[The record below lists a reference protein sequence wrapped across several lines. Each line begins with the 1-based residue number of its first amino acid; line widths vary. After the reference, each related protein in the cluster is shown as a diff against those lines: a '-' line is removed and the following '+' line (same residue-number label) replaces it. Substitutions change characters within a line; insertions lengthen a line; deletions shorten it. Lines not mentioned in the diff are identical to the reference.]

1 MKLERGMRVVEMME
15 REVPTVGPEATLQ
28 DAART
33 LRKWQASALMVMEG
47 DRPVGILTER
57 DLVQVVGDGENPAWN
72 QVRTHMATELV
83 TVGPDLACGAA
94 LAIMSEHAIRHLPV
108 VDGGRLVGLVSL
120 DELDRPASSAA
131 TGPAT
136 NGAVPAAAETDG
148 AGPSATTD
156 ATALRPTVTR
166 GDAMPLWPAVS
177 EGIAAANGSGAADG
191 PGATSGPASNGATPQ
206 AGGTHAAGRGKP
218 VPRFR
223 GPYAD
228 GPPASALI
236 VDPPSLTSF
245 GLLELRRM
253 AVVGFVLTLT
263 VLRRVLP
270 SLLRLRNRAPVRA
283 ACKGLIDGFEL
294 LGPTYVKLAQ
304 LIASSPGI
312 FPKVLSDEAMHTL
325 DEVPPFDGKVAM
337 ELIRKDLGRPVAQ
350 LFLSFDQAPLAA
362 ASVGQV
368 HACVL
373 PDGRDAVVKLQRPNI
388 CERMGTDL
396 RIMYRL
402 AKILCRFSAFARSS
416 NVLGI
421 VEDLHHVTFMELN
434 PVVEAHRQTRFRDG
448 ISAFG
453 DNKWVTAP
461 EVFWDYCGPNMI
473 CMERMYGIPV
483 DEFDTLRERGI
494 DCELVLRRG
503 VKVWMEAAL
512 VHGAFHG
519 DVHSGNL
526 WMLEDGRLAFLDF
539 GIMGELE
546 EDWKQLLRDQFTT
559 TMLDNDF
566 SRVARAFKRVGA
578 FPEDT
583 GTDEEVGL
591 RMQLVFGA
599 MLDSGL
605 SDVNLGE
612 LLSSIVG
619 LMDQYSKEGTPR
631 ELVLVIK
638 QLLYFERY
646 AKELAPKWLM
656 FRDLFLMKNV
666 LGGPVLAAIKER
678 GLTVP
683 E

>member
-1 MKLERGMRVVEMME
+1 MRVAEMMQ
-15 REVPTVGPEATLQ
+15 REVATVEPEATLR
-28 DAART
+28 DAATT
-33 LRKWQASALMVMEG
+33 LRKWKASAVMVMEG
-47 DRPVGILTER
+47 ERPVGILTET
-57 DLVQVVGDGENPAWN
+57 DLVQVVVDGDNPSWYR
-72 QVRTHMATELV
+72 VSTHMATELV
-83 TVGPDLACGAA
+83 TVGPAADCGDA
-94 LAIMSEHAIRHLPV
+94 LALMSEHKIRHLPV
-108 VDGGRLVGLVSL
+108 VDGDRLVGLVSL
-120 DELDRPASSAA
+120 DDQLERTDDARPTEAGPPVEVPRSATRPGSVTSPASAA
-131 TGPAT
+131 RPGSVEAPQPVTSRT
-136 NGAVPAAAETDG
+136 EVPV
-148 AGPSATTD
+148 PSAG
-156 ATALRPTVTR
+156 AR
-166 GDAMPLWPAVS
+166 G
-177 EGIAAANGSGAADG
+177 
-191 PGATSGPASNGATPQ
+191 
-206 AGGTHAAGRGKP
+206 

-228 GPPASALI
+228 GPPPAALV

-245 GLLELRRM
+245 GLGELKRM
-253 AVVGFVLTLT
+253 MVVGFIVTLT
-263 VLRRVLP
+263 VLRRVIP
-270 SLLRLRNRAPVRA
+270 SLLHIRRKPPAAA
-283 ACKGLIDGFEL
+283 ACKGLIEGFEL
-294 LGPTYVKLAQ
+294 LGPTYVKLGQ

-312 FPKVLSDEAMHTL
+312 FPKVLSDEAMHCL
-325 DEVPPFDGKVAM
+325 DEVPPFDAKTAK
-337 ELIRKDLGRPVAQ
+337 ELIRKDLGRSVAE
-350 LFLSFDQAPLAA
+350 LFSSFDQAPLAA

-373 PDGRDAVVKLQRPNI
+373 PDGREAVVKLQRPNI
-388 CERMGTDL
+388 RHRMGTDL

-402 AKILCRFSAFARSS
+402 ARILARFSNMARSS
-416 NVLGI
+416 NVVGI
-421 VEDLHHVTFMELN
+421 VEDLHAVTFMELN
-434 PVVEAHRQTRFRDG
+434 PVVEADRQTRFRHG

-461 EVFWDYCGPNMI
+461 EVYWDYCGPNMI

-483 DEFDTLRERGI
+483 DEFDTLRARGI

-512 VHGAFHG
+512 VHGPFHG

-539 GIMGELE
+539 GIMGELT

-578 FPEDT
+578 FPEDS

-591 RMQLVFGA
+591 RMQMVFGA

-619 LMDQYSKEGTPR
+619 LMDQYSKDGTPR

-666 LGGPVLAAIKER
+666 LGEPVAAAIAER
-678 GLTVP
+678 GITLP

>member
-1 MKLERGMRVVEMME
+1 MKVERGMRVDEMMQ
-15 REVPTVGPEATLQ
+15 REVATVEPEATLQ
-28 DAART
+28 DAARM
-33 LRKWQASALMVMEG
+33 LRKWQASALMVMKD

-72 QVRTHMATELV
+72 RVSTHMATDLV
-83 TVGPDLACGAA
+83 TVGPDLDCGSA

-108 VDGGRLVGLVSL
+108 VDDGRLVGLVSL
-120 DELDRPASSAA
+120 DAQLDRDPATHGSAA
-131 TGPAT
+131 PKAT
-136 NGAVPAAAETDG
+136 EAPKAPAA
-148 AGPSATTD
+148 
-156 ATALRPTVTR
+156 
-166 GDAMPLWPAVS
+166 PAK
-177 EGIAAANGSGAADG
+177 E
-191 PGATSGPASNGATPQ
+191 
-206 AGGTHAAGRGKP
+206 

-228 GPPASALI
+228 GPPDSALV
-236 VDPPSLTSF
+236 VDPPSLTGF
-245 GLLELRRM
+245 GFTELRRM
-253 AVVGFVLTLT
+253 AVVGLILTLT
-263 VLRRVLP
+263 VLRRLIP
-270 SLLRLRNRAPVRA
+270 SLLKIRHRAPAAA
-283 ACKGLIDGFEL
+283 ACRGLIDGFEA
-294 LGPTYVKLAQ
+294 LGPTYVKLGQ

-325 DEVPPFDGKVAM
+325 DEVPPFDGKVAK
-337 ELIRKDLGRPVAQ
+337 EIIRKDLGRPVAQ

-388 CERMGTDL
+388 HQRMGTDL

-402 AKILCRFSAFARSS
+402 AKIVCRFSSFARSS

-434 PVVEAHRQTRFRDG
+434 PVVEAHRQTRFRNG

-483 DEFDTLRERGI
+483 DEFDTLRKRGI

-612 LLSSIVG
+612 LLSSIVA

-666 LGGPVLAAIKER
+666 LGEPVLAAIKER
-678 GLTVP
+678 GLTMP

>member
-1 MKLERGMRVVEMME
+1 MKVERGMRVDEMMQ
-15 REVPTVGPEATLQ
+15 RDVATVGPEATLQ

-33 LRKWQASALMVMEG
+33 LRKWQTSALMVMEG
-47 DRPVGILTER
+47 ERPVGILTER

-72 QVRTHMATELV
+72 RVSTHMATDLV
-83 TVGPDLACGAA
+83 TVGPDCECGAA
-94 LAIMSEHAIRHLPV
+94 MAIMSEHAIRHLPV
-108 VDGGRLVGLVSL
+108 VDDGKLVGLVSL
-120 DELDRPASSAA
+120 DAQLDRDRPTHQDQVAGNGSAA
-131 TGPAT
+131 PKA
-136 NGAVPAAAETDG
+136 AEAPKAPAA
-148 AGPSATTD
+148 
-156 ATALRPTVTR
+156 
-166 GDAMPLWPAVS
+166 
-177 EGIAAANGSGAADG
+177 
-191 PGATSGPASNGATPQ
+191 
-206 AGGTHAAGRGKP
+206 P
-218 VPRFR
+218 VKEIPRFR

-228 GPPASALI
+228 GPPDSALV
-236 VDPPSLTSF
+236 VDPPSLTGF
-245 GLLELRRM
+245 GFAELRRM
-253 AVVGFVLTLT
+253 AVVGLVLTLT
-263 VLRRVLP
+263 VLRRLIP
-270 SLLRLRNRAPVRA
+270 SLLKIRHRAPAAA
-283 ACKGLIDGFEL
+283 ACRGLIDGFEA
-294 LGPTYVKLAQ
+294 LGPTYVKLGQ

-325 DEVPPFDGKVAM
+325 DEVPPFDGKVAK
-337 ELIRKDLGRPVAQ
+337 EIIRKDLGRSVAQ

-388 CERMGTDL
+388 HQRMGTDL

-402 AKILCRFSAFARSS
+402 AKILCRFSSFARSS

-434 PVVEAHRQTRFRDG
+434 PVVEAHRQTRFRNG

-453 DNKWVTAP
+453 DNKFVTAP

-483 DEFDTLRERGI
+483 DEFDTLRKRGI

-666 LGGPVLAAIKER
+666 LGEPVLAAIKER
-678 GLTVP
+678 DLTMP